1 MITVI
6 LPIFLAV
13 IVFVDID
20 QQKKID
26 DLSQRIEKIEIE
38 EKYGTLPSPT
48 GNFPDDPR
56 LKDEKKI
63 MSIYQ

>member
-1 MITVI
+1 
-6 LPIFLAV
+6 V

>member
-1 MITVI
+1 MITTV
-6 LPIFLAV
+6 LSIFLAV
-13 IVFVDID
+13 TVFANIHHE
-20 QQKKID
+20 KKID
-26 DLSQRIEKIEIE
+26 DLSQRIEKMEIE

>member
-1 MITVI
+1 MITAI
-6 LPIFLAV
+6 LSICLVV

-63 MSIYQ
+63 MSLYQ